1 MTATAGIE
9 SRRWALCAAAADL
22 RGTGYPDLFIANDYG
37 ISELFAN
44 QQGRSFREIGKQ
56 TGIGFAP
63 KSGMN
68 VAFGDIFNQGRFSVY
83 VTNISE
89 EGVLIQGN
97 NLWVPREGTSGDS
110 LKYDNL
116 ANDLGVELGGWSFG
130 AQFGDLNND
139 GNQDLIL
146 TNGYVS
152 AAKGTSYWY
161 EFSMVAGGSSTI
173 ISDAKNWPP
182 MEGKSLS
189 GYQQKRVWINDGA
202 GHFTDVSQAVGY
214 TDTHDGRG
222 VALVDLWNRG
232 VLDVVIVNQR
242 GPVLLFKNEVSPD
255 NAWVDFEL
263 HGTRSNHSAIGAQVR
278 LFWNGQE
285 QLQQVSGGCGYSAQ
299 NQRRLHFGV
308 GQEHADRE
316 GSHPLVLRA
325 GTDNRIP
332 CRWPRSQAGGT
343 SMTGPIS
350 TVTTTEQDA
359 RPPAQRRGW
368 SFDNRFL
375 APVLI
380 TGILLVGQLTFGILE
395 SYTRTI
401 LAIVSSILMELV
413 LARLFTGKWPH
424 PASAYITGIS
434 VGILIRSPAL
444 WPYVL
449 CSLISITSKYAIRWH
464 GRHLWNPSNLG
475 VSAMLYLAPA
485 SVASLSVQWGNA
497 IWPMLVIWLLGSMII
512 MRLRRFHICATY
524 VTSFLVLSAVR
535 SAITGDPW
543 LAAVSPITGPMY
555 QLFVFFMITDP
566 KTTVRTKWGQMPRG
580 IPGRSRRGHL
590 ALESCRPRPL
600 LCAFPGRPGGERRR
614 DLVDF
619 AADRSGRSTIAGR
632 FERNQFSAPPPIDR
646 RSTCRPRYVG
656 SNGRS

>member
-1 MTATAGIE
+1 MKQYSRIVLILFFIALLIAPVVLNRFASPGVPTAVVGAGSKDALSRYGFRLQEVSKSAGIDFVHQSPKLDAKLDHIMPQIASMGASVSVADFDRDGWQDLYTTDSSEGGRNRLYRNQGDGTFADVAEAMGLANVNQPGTGVSMGSIWGDYDNDGFEDLFLYKWGRPELFHNDGGRGFTRVTEQAGLPAWVNAGCATWFDYDSDGHLDLFLAGYWNEQLDLWNLKTTKMMPESFEYAQNGGRKYLFRNRGDGRFEDVTIAAGIE

-22 RGTGYPDLFIANDYG
+22 RGTGYPDLFVANDYG
-37 ISELFAN
+37 VSELFAN

-68 VAFGDIFNQGRFSVY
+68 VAFGDIFNRGRFSVY

-161 EFSMVAGGSSTI
+161 EFSMVAGGNSTI

-242 GPVLLFKNEVSPD
+242 GPVLLYKNEVSPD

-263 HGTRSNHSAIGAQVR
+263 RGTRSNHSAIGAQVR

-299 NQRRLHFGV
+299 NQRRLHFGL
-308 GQEHADRE
+308 GKN
-316 GSHPLVLRA
+316 
-325 GTDNRIP
+325 TRIEKAFI
-332 CRWPRSQAGGT
+332 RWPSGR
-343 SMTGPIS
+343 
-350 TVTTTEQDA
+350 EQ
-359 RPPAQRRGW
+359 
-368 SFDNRFL
+368 
-375 APVLI
+375 
-380 TGILLVGQLTFGILE
+380 
-395 SYTRTI
+395 TI
-401 LAIVSSILMELV
+401 E
-413 LARLFTGKWPH
+413 
-424 PASAYITGIS
+424 
-434 VGILIRSPAL
+434 SPA
-444 WPYVL
+444 
-449 CSLISITSKYAIRWH
+449 
-464 GRHLWNPSNLG
+464 
-475 VSAMLYLAPA
+475 
-485 SVASLSVQWGNA
+485 
-497 IWPMLVIWLLGSMII
+497 
-512 MRLRRFHICATY
+512 
-524 VTSFLVLSAVR
+524 
-535 SAITGDPW
+535 
-543 LAAVSPITGPMY
+543 
-555 QLFVFFMITDP
+555 
-566 KTTVRTKWGQMPRG
+566 
-580 IPGRSRRGHL
+580 
-590 ALESCRPRPL
+590 
-600 LCAFPGRPGGERRR
+600 
-614 DLVDF
+614 
-619 AADRSGRSTIAGR
+619 AGR
-632 FERNQFSAPPPIDR
+632 VHKLEE
-646 RSTCRPRYVG
+646 PR
-656 SNGRS
+656 